1 MMEIEMSDGNVTQWM
16 NIIYSDDIRML
27 FDIGYDLTGRW
38 RLGGEGKPYDIVN
51 PEL

>member
-1 MMEIEMSDGNVTQWM
+1 MIAERIVNWINIEDNDR
-16 NIIYSDDIRML
+16 IKLL
-27 FDIGYDLTGRW
+27 FNWGFKLTGRW